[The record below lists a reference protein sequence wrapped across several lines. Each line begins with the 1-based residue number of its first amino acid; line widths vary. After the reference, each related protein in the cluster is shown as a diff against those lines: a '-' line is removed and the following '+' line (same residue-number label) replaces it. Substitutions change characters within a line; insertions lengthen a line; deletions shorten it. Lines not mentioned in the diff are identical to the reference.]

1 MSRETSCGSLG
12 IVCANGCGVCVGVQA
27 GEKGC
32 VSEEQKAK
40 ALVLCELALA
50 LVPSLDHTATLL
62 LYKVGTH
69 TSTTLHM
76 CCRLPRDQTPVV
88 IGFLWWPN

>member
-1 MSRETSCGSLG
+1 M
-12 IVCANGCGVCVGVQA
+12 QA

-62 LYKVGTH
+62 LYKVSLPHSIH
-69 TSTTLHM
+69 TAHLLSITKGSDFSGYWLLVVAELT
-76 CCRLPRDQTPVV
+76 RLPVRV
-88 IGFLWWPN
+88 LR